1 MRNKFFNKGIIQLNK
16 LRNRNVEIEAGFTL
30 IELVT
35 VVSVIIILSS
45 LVFGNYQSSR
55 DTLALDRAAQ
65 RLSQDLRRASEL
77 SLSNYQETQGSQAI
91 GVYFNINNPLQYILF
106 SERNTLVDHIR
117 SAGDVDLETI
127 KIEEGIKICSI
138 KKGSTVTSP
147 LSIEFAPPMPNVYLA
162 GDANTTDDVSIVL
175 APVSETNC
183 TAPAK
188 SKIVKINKIGR
199 IDFGN

>member
-106 SERNTLVDHIR
+106 QKEIR
-117 SAGDVDLETI
+117 SLTTLE
-127 KIEEGIKICSI
+127 
-138 KKGSTVTSP
+138 
-147 LSIEFAPPMPNVYLA
+147 ALA
-162 GDANTTDDVSIVL
+162 MLTLKQLKLERGKNL
-175 APVSETNC
+175 FN
-183 TAPAK
+183 
-188 SKIVKINKIGR
+188 
-199 IDFGN
+199 